1 MIDNDKLNSLIMAKE
16 TIDSSLKTFMAALT
30 DKSIPLDDRWNAFKI
45 LCSKDI
51 LTDIE
56 SYGDGNVSILEFDR
70 GKRSEVELYDDF
82 YYERHQT
89 VDYVDMAERIEEG
102 FGYGDNERGIT
113 PESFA
118 EWKEAAL
125 KSKHRGFVFDW

>member
-16 TIDSSLKTFMAALT
+16 AIDSNLKTFMAALT
-30 DKSIPLDDRWNAFKI
+30 DTSIPLDDRWNAFKI
-45 LCSKDI
+45 LCRKDI
-51 LTDIE
+51 LTDVE
-56 SYGDGNVSILEFDR
+56 SYGDGNVSLLRFDR

-118 EWKEAAL
+118 KWKEAAL
-125 KSKHRGFVFDW
+125 KSKHRGFVYDW